1 VLPTWIRVRWWP
13 VEKGTGLV
21 SDVLEV
27 DEPAALA
34 DDIEEIAML
43 AGRGVGLMFNCT

>member
-1 VLPTWIRVRWWP
+1 MLPAKFRFRSWHT
-13 VEKGTGLV
+13 EKGPGLV

-43 AGRGVGLMFNCT
+43 AGRGVRLMCS